1 MVGGRYAFATPA
13 VTGASMA
20 HSLGGSLTLFAGL
33 VGIAGPAMAGA
44 AGWVLEANVAKPSY
58 AVADPTSTDLNIDAV
73 VLSCEQGP
81 DRRGVQLRLY
91 LSGAGPLAPKAAAA
105 ALKDDPRVELDID
118 GVSQT
123 AELMFADDFVV
134 VADTADGTM
143 PLLSD
148 AFLEKLQAGRRLE
161 LRFDLVQEPRGQAPV
176 FDGSAVVDL
185 QAGSGGRA
193 VAVVRRCADEPSQH
207 LAETPRGR

>member
-1 MVGGRYAFATPA
+1 
-13 VTGASMA
+13 MA
-20 HSLGGSLTLFAGL
+20 HLLDRSLTIFLGL

-44 AGWVLEANVAKPSY
+44 AGWTLEADVSSPSY
-58 AVADPTSTDLNIDAV
+58 AVAEPTSTDLNIDTV

-81 DRRGVQLRLY
+81 DRRGLQLRLY
-91 LSGAGPLAPKAAAA
+91 LSGAGPLAPKVATA
-105 ALKDDPRVELDID
+105 ALKDDPRVELAID

-123 AELMFADDFVV
+123 ADLLFADDFVV
-134 VADTADGTM
+134 VADMADGTM

-148 AFLEKLQAGRRLE
+148 ALVEKLQAGRQLE
-161 LRFDLVQEPRGQAPV
+161 LWFDLVQEPRGQAPS

-185 QAGSGGRA
+185 QAGSGSRA
-193 VAVVRRCADEPSQH
+193 VAAVRRCADQPTQH

>member
-1 MVGGRYAFATPA
+1 
-13 VTGASMA
+13 MA
-20 HSLGGSLTLFAGL
+20 HLLDRSLTIFLGL
-33 VGIAGPAMAGA
+33 VGIGGPAMAGA
-44 AGWVLEANVAKPSY
+44 AGWTLEANVSSPSY
-58 AVADPTSTDLNIDAV
+58 AVAAPTSTDLNIDTV

-81 DRRGVQLRLY
+81 DRRGLQLRLY
-91 LSGAGPLAPKAAAA
+91 LSGAGPLAPKVAAA
-105 ALKDDPRVELDID
+105 ALKDDPRIELAID

-123 AELMFADDFVV
+123 ADLLFADDFVV

-148 AFLEKLQAGRRLE
+148 ALVEKLQAGRQLE
-161 LRFDLVQEPRGQAPV
+161 LRFDLVQEPRGQAPS

-185 QAGSGGRA
+185 QAGSGSRA
-193 VAVVRRCADEPSQH
+193 VAAVRRCADQPTQH

>member
-1 MVGGRYAFATPA
+1 
-13 VTGASMA
+13 
-20 HSLGGSLTLFAGL
+20 
-33 VGIAGPAMAGA
+33 MAGA
-44 AGWVLEANVAKPSY
+44 AGWTLEANVSSPSY
-58 AVADPTSTDLNIDAV
+58 AVAAPTSTDLNIDTV

-81 DRRGVQLRLY
+81 DRRGLQLRLY
-91 LSGAGPLAPKAAAA
+91 LSGAGPLAPKVAAA
-105 ALKDDPRVELDID
+105 ALKDDPRIELAID

-123 AELMFADDFVV
+123 ADLLFADDFVV

-148 AFLEKLQAGRRLE
+148 ALVEKLQAGRQLE
-161 LRFDLVQEPRGQAPV
+161 LRFDLVQEPRGQAPS

-185 QAGSGGRA
+185 QAGSGSRA
-193 VAVVRRCADEPSQH
+193 VAAVRRCADQPTQH

>member
-1 MVGGRYAFATPA
+1 
-13 VTGASMA
+13 MA
-20 HSLGGSLTLFAGL
+20 HLLDRSLILFGL

-44 AGWVLEANVAKPSY
+44 AGWTVEADVSSPSY
-58 AVADPTSTDLNIDAV
+58 AVAEPTSTDLNIDTV

-81 DRRGVQLRLY
+81 DRRGLQLRLY
-91 LSGAGPLAPKAAAA
+91 LSGVGPLALKAATA
-105 ALKDDPRVELDID
+105 ALKDDPRVELAID

-123 AELMFADDFVV
+123 ADLLFADDFVV

-148 AFLEKLQAGRRLE
+148 GLVEKLQAGRQLE
-161 LRFDLVQEPRGQAPV
+161 LRFDLVQKPRGQAPS

-185 QAGSGGRA
+185 QAGSGSRA
-193 VAVVRRCADEPSQH
+193 VAAVRRCADQPTQH